1 MVAKLNA
8 EMVKVIRSPEFVQK
22 MKDAGCEPLGSTPAE
37 MGARISSEMTK
48 FAKIVRD
55 GKLIVE

>member
-1 MVAKLNA
+1 
-8 EMVKVIRSPEFVQK
+8 

-37 MGARISSEMTK
+37 MASAHLERDDK

-55 GKLIVE
+55 GKPIVE